1 MKHRL
6 FHLLPLACAAAT
18 LLLSVSA
25 LHAENGLRREVWH
38 SLSAASEESLAK
50 NRAFLGR
57 PLRLTDTP
65 AYYAAPDGADIL
77 ASAISP
83 PLGGTSFG
91 ARLRGYLTAPTTGDY
106 LFWDGG
112 GDTVAVYLS
121 TDENPTGK
129 RLIVAHRGRTAD
141 QSADGNEPL
150 KSAPVSLVAGR
161 KYYLEIIHTSDTGQ
175 DGLALFWQAPDDVRT
190 TIPATALEPYT
201 PPAPNPAGLTR
212 EFFPKLPGSSL
223 ADLTSAPDFYRLPAV
238 TEIITS
244 SSFGGFGQ
252 NYGVRLRGYLTAPA
266 SGDYVFWEC
275 GSGDVSVNLATDD
288 SSTALHQSI
297 RLHDRPNRKELAH
310 HKGATEP
317 GEWDKHRTQKSKP
330 ITLIAGKRYYLE
342 VLFKAG
348 EGADHLSVAWLTPGG
363 TQPQPLPLSALESY
377 RRAPNDLDD
386 DGMPDALE
394 RAAKL
399 DPTDA
404 ADASGDLDGDGI
416 FNDEEMRAGANPA
429 VKDSVPGLVVDDIW
443 KDAPGDRLDDRA
455 FQIAYTR
462 PPSVRSTAV
471 AMLIHHGG
479 NAFVR
484 RVRGYV
490 IPPVGG
496 SYTFWAGGT
505 GEYAFSLSTTASKFD
520 RRVLV
525 SSTVSNL
532 GRLGADPSQQSA
544 PVTLVGGR
552 KYYFE
557 IWQKHGK
564 GHAVLQLGWQIP
576 GEARETVASRHLSSY
591 AGEANDVDDD
601 DLPDD
606 WELANGLNAADD
618 GRSPGS
624 EAGAYGDLDR
634 DGLTNLQER
643 AFGTNANV
651 ADTDGDGVSD
661 GDEVLIGSN
670 PHFGDAGGF
679 TAILRGEAYAASF
692 GAWEKRDGR
701 AWQTGRR
708 GSVTYPITV
717 PRSGV
722 HALKFT
728 VSSRAGG
735 DVNEAYDF
743 RISLNGVPISNQT
756 GYIIENGHT
765 VLAVLTPWLN
775 TGETYA
781 CEIFVDNSYNYRR
794 VSVDQV
800 DILAAG
806 GSDANGNGIPDWVE
820 TRLRDNNGFDQRII
834 YSRTSP
840 ATVEGKT
847 RFLELTKTG
856 GLALNKAPNGRFFAE
871 VPLTPGAPVNLEF
884 AFENAGLTQTA
895 KVHWQPTNLRRQE
908 NEPLTVRQGDSLL
921 LTAYRNDEHPEQESY
936 TLDVNGQT
944 VTATGDLSTPVAF
957 PAAGIQAV
965 ELSHR
970 SPDGAVFTRR
980 YTVNV
985 LPRVALETPLCVIGS
1000 PRLWTPSP
1008 LPDGAE
1014 LQFDGNVTVS
1024 QEPTANT
1031 YTLATATPQNQPL
1044 IVRYGAV
1051 GPILGTG
1058 EVKSICVRSDDYT
1071 GYTCEGFADG
1081 LLRMWLPVVL
1091 TGDLHGVEIRCDVK
1105 IGGVTFLDGS
1115 TSNSLRGADFG
1126 AEGVAG
1132 FTFLKAASAHSACH
1146 QISFWQNGVPIA
1158 KWN

>member
-6 FHLLPLACAAAT
+6 FHLLPLARAAAT

-38 SLSAASEESLAK
+38 GLSAASEESLAK

-57 PLRLTDTP
+57 PLRLTTSP

-83 PLGGTSFG
+83 SLGGTSFG
-91 ARLRGYLTAPTTGDY
+91 ARLRGYLTAPTTGEY

-129 RLIVAHRGRTAD
+129 RLIVAHRGRTAGE
-141 QSADGNEPL
+141 AEEGREPL

-161 KYYLEIIHTSDTGQ
+161 KYYLEILHTSDTGQ
-175 DGLALFWQAPDDVRT
+175 DGLALFWQAPGEVRL
-190 TIPATALEPYT
+190 TIPATALEPST

-212 EFFPKLPGSSL
+212 EFFPKLSGDSL
-223 ADLTSAPDFYRLPAV
+223 LDLTTMPDFYRPPAV
-238 TEIITS
+238 TEVITA

-288 SSTALHQSI
+288 TSTALHQSI
-297 RLHDRPNRKELAH
+297 RLNDRPNRKELAH

-317 GEWDKHRTQKSKP
+317 GEWDKHRTQQSKP

-342 VLFKAG
+342 VLFKTG
-348 EGADHLSVAWLTPGG
+348 EGPDHLAVAWQVPGG
-363 TQPQPLPLSALESY
+363 SKVEPLPLSALESY
-377 RRAPNDLDD
+377 RRAPTDLDD

-429 VKDSVPGLVVDDIW
+429 VKDSVPGLVVDDLW
-443 KDAPGDRLDDRA
+443 SDAPGDRLDDRA
-455 FQIAYTR
+455 FQIASTR

-484 RVRGYV
+484 RVRGY
-490 IPPVGG
+490 ITPPVGG

-505 GEYAFSLSTTASKFD
+505 GEYAFSFSSTASKFD

-525 SSTVSNL
+525 SSTVQNL

-544 PVTLVGGR
+544 PVTLEGGR

-576 GEARETVASRHLSSY
+576 GEARETIASRFLSSY
-591 AGEANDVDDD
+591 PNGEANDLDDD

-606 WELANGLNAADD
+606 WERANGLNPADD

-624 EAGAYGDLDR
+624 KDGAYGDLDG
-634 DGLTNLQER
+634 DGLTNLR
-643 AFGTNANV
+643 DLTYGTKANV

-661 GDEVLIGSN
+661 GDEMLIGSD
-670 PHFGDAGGF
+670 PHFGDAGGS
-679 TAILRGEAYAASF
+679 TAMLRGDAYATSF
-692 GAWEKRDGR
+692 GPWEKRDGQ

-743 RISLNGVPISNQT
+743 RISLNGVPISYQT
-756 GYIIENGHT
+756 GSIIENGRI

-806 GSDANGNGIPDWVE
+806 GADANGNGIPDWVE
-820 TRLRDNNGFDQRII
+820 TRLRDNNGFDRRII
-834 YSRTSP
+834 HSRTSP
-840 ATVEGKT
+840 TTVEG
-847 RFLELTKTG
+847 RARYLELAKTG
-856 GLALNKAPNGRFFAE
+856 GDLALTKAPNGRFFAE
-871 VPLTPGAPVNLEF
+871 VPLTPEAPAKLEF
-884 AFENAGLTQTA
+884 AFENGGLTQTA

-908 NEPLTVRQGDSLL
+908 NEPLTIRQGDSLL
-921 LTAYRNDEHPEQESY
+921 LTAYRSDEHPEQETY
-936 TLDVNGQT
+936 TLGVNGET
-944 VTATGDLSTPVAF
+944 VTATADHPTPVAF
-957 PAAGIQAV
+957 PAAGPQAV

-970 SPDGAVFTRR
+970 SADGAVFTRR
-980 YTVNV
+980 YKVNV
-985 LPRVALETPLCVIGS
+985 LPRIALESPLCVTGF
-1000 PRLWTPSP
+1000 PRIWTHTS
-1008 LPDGAE
+1008 LPAGAE
-1014 LQFDGNVTVS
+1014 VQFDSNVAVS
-1024 QEPTANT
+1024 PGQAANT
-1031 YTLATATPQNQPL
+1031 YTLATAIPQNQPFL
-1044 IVRYGAV
+1044 GACRTF
-1051 GPILGTG
+1051 PP
-1058 EVKSICVRSDDYT
+1058 R
-1071 GYTCEGFADG
+1071 F
-1081 LLRMWLPVVL
+1081 LR
-1091 TGDLHGVEIRCDVK
+1091 
-1105 IGGVTFLDGS
+1105 
-1115 TSNSLRGADFG
+1115 
-1126 AEGVAG
+1126 
-1132 FTFLKAASAHSACH
+1132 
-1146 QISFWQNGVPIA
+1146 
-1158 KWN
+1158 